1 MVGKYDRIMTRKDK
15 LASKKSQLVFLHKLN
30 YDIIFT
36 SSSHLETVPT
46 VDISVIFCVLYRLF
60 LIQYS
65 LSTANVL
72 LCKQMRYINSINQ
85 IKPAYRSVSSISCE
99 HYLTQKK
106 SYVPIGRFSWNT
118 CKLAPR
124 LIREEKCIQHI
135 IIKNNNSTIKLHLY
149 TFILLLMYPAKNL

>member
-60 LIQYS
+60 LI
-65 LSTANVL
+65 
-72 LCKQMRYINSINQ
+72 
-85 IKPAYRSVSSISCE
+85 
-99 HYLTQKK
+99 
-106 SYVPIGRFSWNT
+106 
-118 CKLAPR
+118 
-124 LIREEKCIQHI
+124 
-135 IIKNNNSTIKLHLY
+135 
-149 TFILLLMYPAKNL
+149 